1 MKLSQVLKFV
11 KTSLNLVSREVWSY
25 PTVKFSRPMVIVLAA
40 FNCAVVSP
48 VWVNDFCLCSQYTGN
63 EKLKTRKQDLF
74 DQNMNAVILTGET
87 SPPKSKDKRWVFK
100 ACKINCRGKKCICLS
115 FLIFSA
121 KHSSHHATKRE
132 RLVYQAKSSIHSKS
146 PFHYQF
152 FLVMKLIL
160 VTVKTTRSYSMTH
173 VLPSVIFQQ
182 CSTWQSTEMLRVI
195 WDNFSATGQ
204 PS

>member
-115 FLIFSA
+115 FYFLCQTFIPPCNQ
-121 KHSSHHATKRE
+121 E
-132 RLVYQAKSSIHSKS
+132 RTIG
-146 PFHYQF
+146 
-152 FLVMKLIL
+152 
-160 VTVKTTRSYSMTH
+160 
-173 VLPSVIFQQ
+173 LPSKIVNPLQESIPLSLLSCYEINFGHGEDHAVIFNDPCVTQ
-182 CSTWQSTEMLRVI
+182 CDISTMQHMTINRDVTSNLR
-195 WDNFSATGQ
+195 
-204 PS
+204 